1 MTLIPHRRFLM
12 SILGSASR
20 ALLQRR
26 LARVLPTPTE
36 RLSKR
41 ELEVLVLVASGLNA
55 REIGRRLFVSPW
67 TVRNHVRVIYRKA
80 GIRSRA
86 QAALLAVHLDLPI
99 QGID

>member
-1 MTLIPHRRFLM
+1 MRP
-12 SILGSASR
+12 
-20 ALLQRR
+20 R
-26 LARVLPTPTE
+26 LAGILPAPTE

-41 ELEVLVLVASGLNA
+41 ELEILALVASGLNA

-67 TVRNHVRVIYRKA
+67 TVRNHVKAIYRKA

-86 QAALLAVHLDLPI
+86 QAGLLAVHLDLPI

>member
-1 MTLIPHRRFLM
+1 M
-12 SILGSASR
+12 SAIGAKSPPSMPS
-20 ALLQRR
+20 Q
-26 LARVLPTPTE
+26 LAGILPTPTE
-36 RLSKR
+36 RLSTR
-41 ELEVLVLVASGLNA
+41 ELEILALVASGLNA

-67 TVRNHVRVIYRKA
+67 TVRNHVKAIYRKA

>member
-1 MTLIPHRRFLM
+1 M
-12 SILGSASR
+12 SAISAKSP
-20 ALLQRR
+20 LSMPPR
-26 LARVLPTPTE
+26 LAGIVRAPTE

-41 ELEVLVLVASGLNA
+41 ELEILALVASGLNA
-55 REIGRRLFVSPW
+55 REIGRRLFVSAW
-67 TVRNHVRVIYRKA
+67 TVRNHVKAIYRKA